1 MKGISIMS
9 SRETLTV
16 RRSVLIHDELNAD
29 GHFASA
35 NPLHVVAAIA
45 VIANPFAGLEQHD
58 LTLLSN
64 EWGPVL
70 ATELAGRARTEL
82 GTPAIAFGKA
92 SVVGFG
98 GAIGHG
104 SAIIH
109 TRTFG
114 DAIRA
119 VSIGAAPIASIE
131 KLGGPG
137 DSVDFGLRGAADTG
151 ALDGTDTRFMFNWPM
166 RIPGSPLDDEILI
179 AVALADG
186 GRLG

>member
-1 MKGISIMS
+1 MEGTLTMS
-9 SRETLTV
+9 TPETMTV
-16 RRSVLIHDELNAD
+16 RRRILIHDELNAD
-29 GHFASA
+29 GQFAAA
-35 NPLHVVAAIA
+35 NPVHVVAAVA
-45 VIANPFAGLEQHD
+45 VISNPFAGVKQDD
-58 LTLLSN
+58 LSLLSN
-64 EWGPVL
+64 EWGPQL
-70 ATELAGRARTEL
+70 AADLAGRARTEL

-92 SVVGFG
+92 SVVGFA

-119 VSIGAAPIASIE
+119 VSVGAAPIASIE

-137 DSVDFGLRGAADTG
+137 DSVDVGLRGAADTG

-166 RIPGSPLDDEILI
+166 RSPGSPLDDEILI
-179 AVALADG
+179 VIALADG
-186 GRLG
+186 GRLK